1 MKTTHTDIEAL
12 YKRTKKV
19 YTVVMDRIIDRQVT
33 TPERYKE
40 LCKLAEKLG
49 YAVQHFNK
57 FRRM

>member
-1 MKTTHTDIEAL
+1 MKARINDIEVL
-12 YKRTKKV
+12 YKRTKGV
-19 YTVVMDRIIDRQVT
+19 YTTVMDRIIDRRVV

-49 YAVQHFNK
+49 YAIQHFDR